1 MDKMSTY
8 YERNKERCLAIAKLY
23 RDTHRTEIARRQ
35 AEYYQTVNKAR
46 RAFGRRLWHIENPT
60 PPKPEPT
67 IKTTKR
73 FLTTE
78 PVPKNPRR
86 PRRPRQVYP
95 DLSTLR
101 DFTPVSTNK
110 VEFKPG
116 MVLDWNNL

>member
-1 MDKMSTY
+1 MSTY
-8 YERNKERCLAIAKLY
+8 YERNKERCKAIAKLY
-23 RDTHRTEIARRQ
+23 YDTHRTQISKRQ

-46 RAFGRRLWHIENPT
+46 RAFGRKLWHIENPKA
-60 PPKPEPT
+60 PKPEPM

-73 FLTTE
+73 FFSTE
-78 PVPKNPRR
+78 LVPTNPKK
-86 PRRPRQVYP
+86 PRQPRQIYP

-101 DFTPVSTNK
+101 EYTPVSTNK